1 MKVRC
6 INNKRFEEE
15 LTKGKIYEVCKEV
28 YKDGLRYYCM
38 TDDMG
43 DEDSKYFQSRFE
55 VVEETEQKQGKTI
68 KVRCVNNKRLEIEL
82 TVGKI
87 YEVRNYGT
95 YYLMTDNLGNEIIPS
110 QSRFEVVTDTT
121 KTGEENV
128 MEKKREFNFV
138 LPSVCAFSRQEW
150 FNDLSKENPLIVFRV
165 NGYTDFIIHESV
177 VKKINYLKLRM
188 PELTN
193 TDHDISVLAEFV
205 KSVKAKNWNDEKA
218 CVKIV
223 IPKI

>member
-6 INNKRFEEE
+6 
-15 LTKGKIYEVCKEV
+15 
-28 YKDGLRYYCM
+28 
-38 TDDMG
+38 TDNR
-43 DEDSKYFQSRFE
+43 KF
-55 VVEETEQKQGKTI
+55 
-68 KVRCVNNKRLEIEL
+68 EIEL

-87 YEVRNYGT
+87 YEARDDGMYYSMADNNGNKIIVSQARFQVIKNKEKEEEKTIKVRCINNINFQSSLTFGKIYNVWENHSNSYRFINDKGEEGSC
-95 YYLMTDNLGNEIIPS
+95 YK
-110 QSRFEVVTDTT
+110 SRFEVVENE
-121 KTGEENV
+121 KQEENA
-128 MEKKREFNFV
+128 MDKKREFNFV

-150 FNDLSKENPLIVFRV
+150 TNDLSKENPLIVFRV
-165 NGYTDFIIHESV
+165 NGYTDFMIHESV